1 MNTQVNTQASQAYNA
16 RTGAVL
22 VKGEP
27 VLIARESDF
36 RDFMEEAP
44 AEKVHSLRASLEL
57 AISQFGEARSVACD
71 LLRQRL
77 REVRSHIQSA

>member
-1 MNTQVNTQASQAYNA
+1 MQTQVNTQASQAYNA

-22 VKGEP
+22 VNGQP

-44 AEKVHSLRASLEL
+44 AEKVHSLRA
-57 AISQFGEARSVACD
+57 AIETAVRQFGENRSVTGD
-71 LLRQRL
+71 LLRMRL
-77 REVRSHIQSA
+77 RQVRSVIQSA